1 MKLLIPS
8 IYNVTI
14 LNIQIRTFESKTF
27 TMENIYIYIAIKL
40 KKLAIGGINC
50 ERKHPRVSVVSLW
63 KVCLNLE

>member
-27 TMENIYIYIAIKL
+27 TMEKKIYIYIYFAIKL
-40 KKLAIGGINC
+40 KKLAICGIKC
-50 ERKHPRVSVVSLW
+50 GRKHP
-63 KVCLNLE
+63 

>member
-27 TMENIYIYIAIKL
+27 TMENIYIYIYIAIKL

-50 ERKHPRVSVVSLW
+50 GRKHP
-63 KVCLNLE
+63 

>member
-27 TMENIYIYIAIKL
+27 TMEKKIYIYIYIYFFCNKT
-40 KKLAIGGINC
+40 KK
-50 ERKHPRVSVVSLW
+50 VSNLW
-63 KVCLNLE
+63 Y

>member
-27 TMENIYIYIAIKL
+27 TMENIYIYIYIYCNKT
-40 KKLAIGGINC
+40 KK
-50 ERKHPRVSVVSLW
+50 VSNLW
-63 KVCLNLE
+63 Y

>member
-27 TMENIYIYIAIKL
+27 TMEKKNIYIYIYIFFAIKL
-40 KKLAIGGINC
+40 KKLAICGIKC
-50 ERKHPRVSVVSLW
+50 GHKHP
-63 KVCLNLE
+63 

>member
-27 TMENIYIYIAIKL
+27 TMENIYRYIYCNKT
-40 KKLAIGGINC
+40 KK
-50 ERKHPRVSVVSLW
+50 VSNW
-63 KVCLNLE
+63 WY

>member
-27 TMENIYIYIAIKL
+27 TMEKKYIYIYIYFFCNKT
-40 KKLAIGGINC
+40 KK
-50 ERKHPRVSVVSLW
+50 VSNLW
-63 KVCLNLE
+63 Y